1 MTDTIAPK
9 LSKWPFLL
17 GDVLL
22 LGTAC
27 FIGYQCRFVLGHW
40 EMCFIVLC
48 VVGGALLGIAP
59 FYVEYEALVKVAE
72 AGALNTAVAQLK
84 NLEGIANQISGAT
97 AKWQDAHEQAGKTA
111 TTAREIAERMTGE
124 VQAFQDFMKRAN
136 DSERAT
142 LRLEVEKLRRA
153 EGDWLQVLVRTLD
166 HVYALHQGAARSGQ
180 PRLLEQVSNFQMAC
194 RDAARRVG
202 LTPFAPSAGEPFN
215 NQQHQLLE
223 EGAQAP
229 AGAVV
234 AETIATGY
242 NFQGRMLRAALVRL
256 QEDGPAPEIVPG
268 DQTQLPLNAATATPQ

>member
-48 VVGGALLGIAP
+48 VVGGALLGSAP

-180 PRLLEQVSNFQMAC
+180 PRLLEQVSNFQLAC
-194 RDAARRVG
+194 RDVARRVG